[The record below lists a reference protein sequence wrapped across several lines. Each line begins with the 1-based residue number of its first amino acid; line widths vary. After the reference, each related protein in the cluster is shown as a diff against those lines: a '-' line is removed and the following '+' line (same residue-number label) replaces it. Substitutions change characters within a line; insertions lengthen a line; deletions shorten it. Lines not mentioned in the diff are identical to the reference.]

1 LDKAA
6 TASEAE
12 RGSEPGSCS
21 PWRLVTVTQVEEVKF
36 ILRILPIWFCSII
49 FSAIYTQML
58 TLFIVQGATMDTRV
72 GRYNVPPASI
82 SLFDFISVLCWAPI
96 YEWLLV
102 PLARRYSGHERGFT
116 GLQRMGIGLAIVTI
130 AMVAAASVEIQRLK
144 TAKFHNL
151 LDAPDVPVPISIF
164 WCVNQFS
171 ASKFQ
176 HRITLTILCIEVS
189 RSYNLN
195 NSLHRNFKIM

>member
-1 LDKAA
+1 M
-6 TASEAE
+6 
-12 RGSEPGSCS
+12 
-21 PWRLVTVTQVEEVKF
+21 TQVEEVKF

-82 SLFDFISVLCWAPI
+82 SLFDFISVLSWAPI

-164 WCVNQFS
+164 WCVNQFYR
-171 ASKFQ
+171 AAG
-176 HRITLTILCIEVS
+176 ILLRAESGGDPRPGQRAGLDDV
-189 RSYNLN
+189 RSWQLLELNLGHGRDEN
-195 NSLHRNFKIM
+195 HKLRR